1 MAARPQAAE
10 GFERRLLT
18 IKQAA
23 EYMAISVASLYSKVY
38 RREIPFVKIGRSV
51 RFDVRALD
59 EFINRKRV
67 APQER

>member
-1 MAARPQAAE
+1 M
-10 GFERRLLT
+10 T

-23 EYMAISVASLYSKVY
+23 EYMAISVTSLYSKVF

-51 RFDVRALD
+51 RFDVRSLD